1 MKPDAPVRGPEPGGG
16 IVDLPE
22 LDVNSLRDLPGSAL
36 VEALRRVGGA
46 RDEDTTFVL
55 FQRSMP

>member
-1 MKPDAPVRGPEPGGG
+1 
-16 IVDLPE
+16 LC
-22 LDVNSLRDLPGSAL
+22 DLPGSAL
-36 VEALRRVGGA
+36 VEALRRVAGA